1 MHATVTSVSHIP
13 GFVKSTVARLWT
25 DIRRSVWSMQTNV
38 MRWYVIEKSREWYSH
53 KLQPIPDT
61 KRKRKRTEMDAC
73 KISKQMPKK
82 YTDQLSLPKARWSQC
97 YKTANSSHAV
107 RDLGRVRQYPPWLL
121 FAAFVDSVGY
131 PRYNPQKTRKQW
143 RTRDRRF
150 HWLWG
155 WFPDLKIIFMM

>member
-1 MHATVTSVSHIP
+1 MRYPKWSGAKGVWSRGEERKREIGEKEKKRREKNGDQIATKKKRKSVHIFFLCTVVIFWLNQKHCEKYATLRKAHYIYFCFHAR
-13 GFVKSTVARLWT
+13 FFLWT
-25 DIRRSVWSMQTNV
+25 NYMTF
-38 MRWYVIEKSREWYSH
+38 
-53 KLQPIPDT
+53 
-61 KRKRKRTEMDAC
+61 
-73 KISKQMPKK
+73 
-82 YTDQLSLPKARWSQC
+82 
-97 YKTANSSHAV
+97 NSSHAV

-121 FAAFVDSVGY
+121 FAAFVESVGC